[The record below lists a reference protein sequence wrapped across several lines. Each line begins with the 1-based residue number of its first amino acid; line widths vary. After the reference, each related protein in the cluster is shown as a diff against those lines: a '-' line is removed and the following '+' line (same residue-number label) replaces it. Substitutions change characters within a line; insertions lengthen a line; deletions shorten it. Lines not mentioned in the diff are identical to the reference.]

1 MDKFHRFAL
10 RTPSPKILC
19 NEIAS
24 NFYWIDMAITNINI
38 FFTGKTLSI
47 PPYQRDYAWN
57 EKNINDLFEDIEE
70 ALAVGGSHYLGTII
84 LCQTSS
90 KKPFSVV
97 DGQQRLT
104 TLTMLLDAL
113 IKQVVDPAI
122 QAHYRNTFVNN
133 PLSGPKFKLLGAN
146 APFFQDL
153 LLGAAVTP
161 ISDGQERLQ
170 KAYGWITTQVNT
182 LLASGGQPL
191 ILQWLQVISDLEVLE
206 FIEPNEGKAIRMF
219 QTVNDRGVPLSKID
233 IVKSLLV
240 YYSNRYL
247 GGALDTHISEQ
258 FGKAFQSF
266 SRLKRLAK
274 EPGYAIRNINRDV
287 FTEDDL
293 LRYHYLS
300 FQSFPVGATLG
311 GRYDATVE
319 DVLGIFLKPALK
331 QLRNNPVDLQNFI
344 QIYTDD
350 LLKFFEGLE
359 TLVADTRNSLQK
371 YLFWVIQD
379 PSATLYPLIIRLQLL
394 GWLNQS
400 SGIQID
406 PRTLFELLELID
418 MRVFKFRDNPQAGI
432 FHITRGL
439 AGNKVHDVAQDLLNF
454 CGKWMSD
461 TQLGSR
467 LSDNEIYWNS
477 GLNRM
482 LLTIEDYERGLGK
495 ASPFTL
501 SALVTMNKAVLTA
514 EHILP
519 QDPGNSFAVKPY
531 GFKTQDDYIEHQN
544 LLGNL
549 ILLEKSVNSA
559 CGNAPPTD
567 KMIRP
572 KMYPSSKMQ
581 AVTALRANYPEGKI
595 FSKSDLAN
603 RSSAIKKIIMS
614 YWHI

>member
-1 MDKFHRFAL
+1 
-10 RTPSPKILC
+10 
-19 NEIAS
+19 
-24 NFYWIDMAITNINI
+24 MATTNINV

-57 EKNINDLFEDIEE
+57 EENINDLFEDIEE
-70 ALAVGGSHYLGTII
+70 ALAVGGSHYLGTFI

-90 KKPFSVV
+90 KVPFSVV

-122 QAHYRNTFVNN
+122 QAHYRNTFVDN

-146 APFFQDL
+146 APFFQNL
-153 LLGAAVTP
+153 LLGTTVTP
-161 ISDGQERLQ
+161 ISDGQDRLQ
-170 KAYGWITTQVNT
+170 KAYSWITARVNT

-219 QTVNDRGVPLSKID
+219 QTVNDRGVPLSKMD

-247 GGALDTHISEQ
+247 GGALDTHIAEQ
-258 FGKAFQSF
+258 FGQAFHSF

-300 FQSFPVGATLG
+300 FQDFPVGVTLG
-311 GRYDATVE
+311 GKFDATVE
-319 DVLGIFLKPALK
+319 DVLGVFLKPALK
-331 QLRNNPVDLQNFI
+331 QLRNNPGELQNFI

-350 LLKFFEGLE
+350 LLNFFEGLE
-359 TLVADTRNSLQK
+359 TLVADTRKSLQT
-371 YLFWVIQD
+371 YRFWVIQD

-394 GWLNQS
+394 DWINQS
-400 SGIQID
+400 IVIKGA
-406 PRTLFELLELID
+406 PRKLFKLLELID
-418 MRVFKFRDNPQAGI
+418 MRVFKFRDNPQAEI

-439 AGNKVHDVAQDLLNF
+439 ADNNVQDLAQDLLNF

-461 TQLGSR
+461 THWNSR
-467 LSDNEIYWNS
+467 LLEDEIYWNS

-482 LLTIEDYERGLGK
+482 LLAIEDSERKLGS
-495 ASPFTL
+495 APPFKRID
-501 SALVTMNKAVLTA
+501 LVTMNKAVLTA

-519 QDPGNSFAVKPY
+519 QDPANSFAVKPY
-531 GFKTQDDYIEHQN
+531 GFKNQDEYIEHQN

-567 KMIRP
+567 KMNNP

-581 AVTALRANYPEGKI
+581 GVTALRANYPVGKI
-595 FSKSDLAN
+595 FSKSDLAK
-603 RSSAIKKIIMS
+603 RSNVMKDIIMS